1 MTQLRIGPMVRAV
14 SPDSIA
20 IWTEWTAACHVT
32 LTVTIAST
40 ADTTGGQPSYSS
52 HASHASTVTVG
63 GHHYALF
70 NLTGLHPSTWYSYEI
85 SVADARTGQANPVEH
100 VGLIQCFRT
109 LDPPQVGNSLRLAYG
124 SCRKLTSKEP
134 DALSA
139 LGTWL
144 ASAFDQREIL
154 WPRLLLL
161 IGDQI
166 YADEH
171 TGRRKTTQSLAHS
184 PSGEDFKKA
193 QTFEEFATCYEE
205 AWSGEHGIRQV
216 FAALP
221 TYMIFDDHEITNSW
235 NTAPTWREQV
245 LKRGFEHVLVDGL
258 VAYWVYQNWGNPGAQ
273 QGHHDLLCAMMQ
285 RATEGGEDALEP
297 LRAYMRQAVYE
308 KVDPHWR
315 YDIPTMPPIYV
326 ADVRADRPAILEEKG
341 NTNMVDAPA
350 RIMSESQGQELRRW
364 LDDHAATTVVLVSS
378 VPVLLPPLIGFAE
391 YVMGVR
397 LFQRGPFR
405 RLGMALSQA
414 QQRVSRR
421 MSFDHWP
428 VFGATWRELVR
439 LLSRRT
445 HDIVALSGDVHFS
458 YAAVARRTFSRKKQ
472 RAALYQLVSTP
483 FRNTLEERD
492 KRLVFAQALL
502 NRIVYG
508 GLSIRVLPMFKGNV
522 QDRVPR
528 NLLFQNTVAFV
539 TFEPASTANADKGVY
554 AIEQIY
560 LGVKNGSLEE
570 IARNAPSP
578 TRSFTLPPV
587 PTALLRD

>member
-20 IWTEWTAACHVT
+20 IWTEWTAACRVT
-32 LTVTIAST
+32 LTATIAST
-40 ADTTGGQPSYSS
+40 VDTTDGQPSYSTPT
-52 HASHASTVTVG
+52 SHASTVTVG
-63 GHHYALF
+63 DHHYAMLK
-70 NLTGLHPSTWYSYEI
+70 LTGLHPSTWYNYDI
-85 SVADARTGQANPVEH
+85 SIAESEQEQSSKVSHDR
-100 VGLIQCFRT
+100 LIQCFRT
-109 LDPPQVGNSLRLAYG
+109 LDPPQIGNSLRLAYG
-124 SCRKLTSKEP
+124 SCRKLTSNEP

-171 TGRRKTTQSLAHS
+171 TGRRKTTRSLAHS

-221 TYMIFDDHEITNSW
+221 TCMIFDDHEITNSW

-258 VAYWVYQNWGNPGAQ
+258 VAYWVYQGWGNPGAQ
-273 QGHHDLLCAMMQ
+273 SGQQGYNDALCSIMQ
-285 RATEGGEDALEP
+285 SAAQSGEDTLEP

-308 KVDPHWR
+308 QVDPHWR

-364 LDDHAATTVVLVSS
+364 LDDHEATTVVLVSS

-397 LFQRGPFR
+397 LFQRGPLR

-458 YAAVARRTFSRKKQ
+458 YAALARRTFSRKNQ

-492 KRLVFAQALL
+492 KRLVFAQARMK
-502 NRIVYG
+502 RIVYG
-508 GLSIRVLPMFKGNV
+508 GLTIRVLPLFKGNC
-522 QDRVPR
+522 QDRVSR
-528 NLLFQNTVAFV
+528 DLLFQNIVAFV
-539 TFEPASTANADKGVY
+539 TFEPASTANADKGTY
-554 AIEQIY
+554 AIEQVY
-560 LGVKNGSLEE
+560 LGVNNGSLEE
-570 IARNAPSP
+570 IARHVFSLRT
-578 TRSFTLPPV
+578 TRS
-587 PTALLRD
+587 